1 MSWSKKINLFFLFL
15 LTGLFSLGQL
25 QRVELFTWPAFYVH
39 DVIIFIWITF
49 NLPIKKIKKCYFDN
63 EERESV
69 FKFFRNYKLEIIL
82 FAWIILGLI
91 VNLLFAS
98 LNWQL
103 IFYVFRFSAYSLLF
117 FLIYRQKLISKKI
130 IKFAFLYAG
139 LMILFLGLLQYIF
152 LPDMR
157 FLKILSWDDHYY
169 RLISTQF
176 DPNYAGLILV
186 ITYVNLLNSQFK
198 KLKLTLFFFLI
209 LGLAL
214 TFSRASYLVFVIINL
229 ILFFK
234 HKFNY
239 KFMLAVLLL
248 IFFIWL
254 IPKPGGEGVNLSR
267 ISSLNARVL
276 NERAVAADLDSW
288 QLILGKGLFNIP
300 QLKSHAVLPNNIL
313 LLIVNYLGLGGLV
326 LSSLLLFKHLPFCY
340 RKNFIFF
347 LIFLAVLIHSQ
358 FNNSFFQPF
367 VFLLMLGGI

>member
-1 MSWSKKINLFFLFL
+1 
-15 LTGLFSLGQL
+15 
-25 QRVELFTWPAFYVH
+25 
-39 DVIIFIWITF
+39 
-49 NLPIKKIKKCYFDN
+49 
-63 EERESV
+63 
-69 FKFFRNYKLEIIL
+69 
-82 FAWIILGLI
+82 
-91 VNLLFAS
+91 
-98 LNWQL
+98 
-103 IFYVFRFSAYSLLF
+103 
-117 FLIYRQKLISKKI
+117 
-130 IKFAFLYAG
+130 
-139 LMILFLGLLQYIF
+139 
-152 LPDMR
+152 
-157 FLKILSWDDHYY
+157 
-169 RLISTQF
+169 
-176 DPNYAGLILV
+176 
-186 ITYVNLLNSQFK
+186 
-198 KLKLTLFFFLI
+198 
-209 LGLAL
+209 
-214 TFSRASYLVFVIINL
+214 
-229 ILFFK
+229 
-234 HKFNY
+234 
-239 KFMLAVLLL
+239 MLAVLLL